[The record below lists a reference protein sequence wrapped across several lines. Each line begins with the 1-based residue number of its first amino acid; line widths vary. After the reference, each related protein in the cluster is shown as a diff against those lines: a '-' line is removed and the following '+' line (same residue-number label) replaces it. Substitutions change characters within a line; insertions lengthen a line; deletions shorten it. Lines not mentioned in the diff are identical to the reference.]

1 MRLPS
6 TGFTYYLNYTIH
18 INHRINFSQ
27 FDGAEYSVSSW
38 EPGQDLE
45 QESLIKTEDWAED
58 PNFWKPKEVNDLAS
72 HQRRSIMVFFT
83 KWLIGNMP
91 NFLYMIMMSNVYI
104 LMNTLTHYK
113 KGF

>member
-45 QESLIKTEDWAED
+45 QESLIKTEDWEI
-58 PNFWKPKEVNDLAS
+58 WKSKEVNDLPS
-72 HQRRSIMVFFT
+72 TSIYHGIFYQMAHWQYAKLFIHDYYVEC
-83 KWLIGNMP
+83 
-91 NFLYMIMMSNVYI
+91 LYSYEYS
-104 LMNTLTHYK
+104 NTL
-113 KGF
+113 